1 MPDHTTHPPRRD
13 EPTAGLTARRIAI
26 QLIGFALGVALIV
39 WCVRTA
45 ARGGD
50 WSRVRHAPPSF
61 IAGLAACSLAS
72 LVINAGMFWTALRPV
87 WRHSIARLTA
97 LNGVTGLLNYAPVRL
112 GLVARI
118 AYHLRVDRMSAR
130 LVAAWMLFTAG
141 IMMLALLT
149 CGVAV
154 AVVGPRWPLFAALVA
169 AQLAVGQ
176 LLARVALPL
185 PPIAA
190 IARRLDGLPAMFAS
204 PVSWWGT
211 SALRIADIAA
221 FTGRMAFAA
230 EILGLSLG
238 ATDVILLA
246 LVAQLVS
253 FSPLGR
259 LGFREAAV
267 AFIAARLEGGAGSTS
282 VDAIFAQLA
291 LVESAGEAAVL
302 IPAGIVAM
310 PWYWW
315 SMRRGRLAGAESAAT
330 K

>member
-1 MPDHTTHPPRRD
+1 MKPGS
-13 EPTAGLTARRIAI
+13 GLTARKIAL
-26 QLIGFALGVALIV
+26 QVIGFLVGVALIV

-50 WSRVRHAPPSF
+50 WTKVRDARPALV
-61 IAGLAACSLAS
+61 AGLAACSLAS

-87 WRHSIARLTA
+87 RRHSVPRLTA
-97 LNGVTGLLNYAPVRL
+97 LNGIAGLLNYAPVRL

-118 AYHLRVDRMSAR
+118 AYHLRVDRMNAS

-141 IMMLALLT
+141 IMMVALMA
-149 CGVAV
+149 CGVAL
-154 AVVGPRWPLFAALVA
+154 AVVGTQWLLFAVLVI
-169 AQLAVGQ
+169 AQLAVAK
-176 LLARVALPL
+176 LLARVSLPL
-185 PPIAA
+185 PPVAA
-190 IARRLDGLPAMFAS
+190 IARRLDGLPAMFRS

-211 SALRIADIAA
+211 AALRIADIAA

-230 EILGLSLG
+230 EILGLSLNT
-238 ATDVILLA
+238 TDVILLA

-267 AFIAARLEGGAGSTS
+267 AFIAARLEGGAGSTN
-282 VDAIFAQLA
+282 VDAVFAQLA
-291 LVESAGEAAVL
+291 LIESAGEAAVL
-302 IPAGIVAM
+302 VPAGILAM

-315 SMRRGRLAGAESAAT
+315 SMRRGRAAKPETTTPSA
-330 K
+330 

>member
-1 MPDHTTHPPRRD
+1 MTEET
-13 EPTAGLTARRIAI
+13 PTSSGLTWRKIAL
-26 QLIGFALGVALIV
+26 QVIGFLLGLALIA

-45 ARGGD
+45 AHGGD
-50 WSRVRHAPPSF
+50 WSKVRNARPALV
-61 IAGLAACSLAS
+61 AGLAACSVAS

-87 WRHSIARLTA
+87 WRHSVARLTA
-97 LNGVTGLLNYAPVRL
+97 LNGIAGLLNYAPVRL

-118 AYHLRVDRMSAR
+118 AYHLRVDRMNAR

-141 IMMLALLT
+141 IMMLALTT
-149 CGVAV
+149 CGVAL
-154 AVVGPRWPLFAALVA
+154 AVVGTHWLLFAALVV
-169 AQLAVGQ
+169 AQLAVGKF
-176 LLARVALPL
+176 LARVALPL
-185 PPIAA
+185 PPLSTIAK
-190 IARRLDGLPAMFAS
+190 RLDGLPAMFAS
-204 PVSWWGT
+204 PVSWWCT

-230 EILGLSLG
+230 TILGLSLRT
-238 ATDVILLA
+238 TDIILLA

-267 AFIAARLEGGAGSTS
+267 AFIAARLEGGARSTD

-291 LVESAGEAAVL
+291 LVESAGEAAVV
-302 IPAGIVAM
+302 IPAGIIAM

-315 SMRRGRLAGAESAAT
+315 SMRRGRRARQPST
-330 K
+330 STTT